1 MSFVKITPD
10 LLDVVSLEL
19 HPSYK
24 YTSSSLGETGT
35 VYVKP
40 RPDKILKDV
49 YAPMSGSE
57 AEDETSAVEE
67 SQENLEFHLLEI
79 ISTANDESLTD
90 VHDLLDEYMTLVNER
105 EFSPK
110 NEKDLGV
117 FRFDPPFFFNS
128 NTAIKNIIKNNLMPS
143 YNMDYDH
150 CGFTFTNYNSLNFFT
165 SDSVPTGSVL
175 MYPTPPV
182 PGDEG
187 HGGRYVPDGAFSV
200 DFYINPRYQNDS
212 DAVDYKAGT
221 ILHLSST
228 LAVSLVSGSSKDENG
243 KANGFRIMLQMG
255 EDACRP
261 PSTIHPDFLPSDKI
275 FFSEDNSLKLNH
287 WHHVC
292 VRWGTNTVNMGSGSI
307 RIDESSET
315 YFNVDEM
322 TVTPTETELLAA
334 GQSDIDVLFIG
345 NFYEG
350 RNNDTNN
357 SETSRFFYGASATSG
372 VGPSVLGQHGLI
384 WGADHDD
391 TTMWTDESDPDDH
404 LVEMA
409 DSLYSFDHPLNAE
422 IQELKLFSRYI
433 STYEVDSFET
443 QNPDTFVMSGTL
455 MFYLP
460 PSFTKESPSR
470 QVLVSPFQ
478 AIPGIEDGGVTTD
491 DPFNVSL
498 SFGAGGHM
506 LNLENFTRDFRHGI
520 YPRLFNLTGST
531 IDITTVDVDDTSYS
545 DSSADGS
552 DTSPGRL
559 ANEFIYLS
567 GALRKRNLT
576 ILPSDNGLFN
586 PTYSHL
592 MSGSL
597 EDPLDYLHPME
608 KFKNQLG
615 NFDIS
620 KVSIDNLIPTSSLFP
635 GLIQSDRTSLI
646 NAIQGTAP
654 ENPGVSP
661 GAVLTIFQ
669 RTRDNSSNEIT
680 VFDIS
685 NLTYGNEIDPDSFSI
700 YDSSLTGSA
709 GKVSMK
715 IVDNGRGSLYRADC
729 LTPHAKWNNI
739 GNIFYEEGIAIIKA
753 PTIPFF
759 GKDQHEVSFKGS
771 QNLHVLTV
779 DAKAKA
785 GQINKSTN
793 PSYQLVSSSFDA
805 NNPDNS
811 FVYISG
817 INYHD
822 ENLNVIM
829 RTNLTQP
836 IKKKDE
842 DEYVFRTKFD
852 F

>member
-35 VYVKP
+35 VKVKP
-40 RPDKILKDV
+40 RPDKVLKDV
-49 YAPMSGSE
+49 YKPMSGSE
-57 AEDETSAVEE
+57 GEDETGAVEE
-67 SQENLEFHLLEI
+67 APENLEYHLGELI
-79 ISTANDESLTD
+79 ISASAESLTD
-90 VHDLLDEYMTLVNER
+90 VGSMLGEYMTLVNTR
-105 EFSPK
+105 DLSPR
-110 NEKDLGV
+110 NDKDMGV
-117 FRFDPPFFFNS
+117 FRFDPPFFFTE
-128 NTAIKNIIKNNLMPS
+128 NTEIKNIVRNNLMPS
-143 YNMDYDH
+143 YNLDYDH

-165 SDSVPTGSVL
+165 SDSVPSDSVL
-175 MYPTPPV
+175 MFPTPPSSSE
-182 PGDEG
+182 PIL

-200 DFYINPRYQNDS
+200 DFYINPRYQNEDDS
-212 DAVDYKAGT
+212 TEFKAGT

-228 LAVSLVSGSSKDENG
+228 LAVSLVSGSSVDENG

-255 EDACRP
+255 EDAERA
-261 PSTIHPDFLPSDKI
+261 PSTINPGLIGTYDKI
-275 FFSEDNSLKLNH
+275 FLSEDNSLKHNN

-292 VRWGTNTVNMGSGSI
+292 VRWGTNSVNMGSGSI

-315 YFNVDEM
+315 YFNVDET
-322 TVTPTETELLAA
+322 TVTPLKTELGTA
-334 GQSDIDVLFIG
+334 GKGDIDVLFIG

-350 RNNDTNN
+350 TNIDDHR
-357 SETSRFFYGASATSG
+357 TARFFWGDNPSAGSSPG
-372 VGPSVLGQHGLI
+372 FLIDDGLI
-384 WGADHDD
+384 WGDDATDLTPFYLGFSLVGGTMLDTRQEADEAEVFD
-391 TTMWTDESDPDDH
+391 W
-404 LVEMA
+404 A
-409 DSLYSFDHPLNAE
+409 FDHPLQAE
-422 IQELKLFSRYI
+422 IQELKLYSRYI
-433 STYEVDSFET
+433 STSEVDGFET
-443 QNPDTFVMSGTL
+443 TNPTPFNMSGSL

-460 PSFTKESPSR
+460 PTFAEETNQR

-478 AIPGIEDGGVTTD
+478 AITSTTD

-506 LNLENFTRDFRHGI
+506 LNLENFTKEFRHGI
-520 YPRLFNLTGST
+520 HPRLFNLTGST
-531 IDITTVDVDDTSYS
+531 IDTTTIDVDDTAYS
-545 DSSADGS
+545 DPSADGS
-552 DTSPGRL
+552 TTSSGSL
-559 ANEFIYLS
+559 ANEFIYATGS
-567 GALRKRNLT
+567 LRKRNLS

-592 MSGSL
+592 TGYSQ
-597 EDPLDYLHPME
+597 D

-615 NFDIS
+615 NTDIS
-620 KVSIDNLIPTSSLFP
+620 KVSINNLIPMNTLFP
-635 GLIQSDRTSLI
+635 GLIQTSKSSLASQI
-646 NAIQGTAP
+646 MGTSP

-661 GAVLTIFQ
+661 GSVLTIFQ

-680 VFDIS
+680 IFDIS
-685 NLTYGNEIDPDSFSI
+685 NLTYGNQIEPETFKL
-700 YDSSLTGSA
+700 YDSALTGSG
-709 GKVSMK
+709 GKVSMILK
-715 IVDNGRGSLYRADC
+715 DNGRGSLYRADC
-729 LTPHAKWNNI
+729 LTKQAEWNNV
-739 GNIFYEEGIAIIKA
+739 GNVFYEEGIAIVKA

-759 GKDQHEVSFKGS
+759 GIDQHELSFKGS
-771 QNLHVLTV
+771 QNLHIMTV

-785 GQINKSTN
+785 GQVNKSTN
-793 PSYQLVSSSFDA
+793 PSYLPVSASLDA

-842 DEYVFRTKFD
+842 DEYVFRTKMD
-852 F
+852 W